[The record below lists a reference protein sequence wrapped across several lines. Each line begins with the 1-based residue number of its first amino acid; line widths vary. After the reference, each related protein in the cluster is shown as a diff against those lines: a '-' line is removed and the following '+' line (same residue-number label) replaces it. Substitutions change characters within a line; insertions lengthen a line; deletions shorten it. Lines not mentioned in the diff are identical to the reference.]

1 MQTQETE
8 IALRAPEPE
17 DLDALIALSN
27 AHAREIGTITR
38 KAFVELVANS
48 FRTRMTP
55 TRDAFLIAL
64 ADWAPA
70 IAPNYR
76 WFAARFE
83 RFVYVDRVVV
93 VEPVRGRG
101 FGRLLYRDLMEVAL
115 RARHTTICC
124 EVNVDPPNPVSD
136 AFHAALGFT
145 EIGRCFLPDRGKTV
159 RYLVRELATSPI
171 LGPPASRRRFP

>member
-1 MQTQETE
+1 MQTQNTG
-8 IALRAPEPE
+8 IALRGPEPE
-17 DLDALIALSN
+17 DLDALLALSN
-27 AHAREIGTITR
+27 AHAREIGIFTR
-38 KAFVELVANS
+38 HAFAELVAMS

-64 ADWAPA
+64 ADRAPA

-93 VEPVRGRG
+93 AERARGRG
-101 FGRLLYRDLMEVAL
+101 LGRLLYRDLMEAAL
-115 RARHTTICC
+115 NADHTTICC

-136 AFHAALGFT
+136 AFHAALAFA
-145 EIGRCFLPDRGKTV
+145 EIGRAFLPDRGKTV
-159 RYLVRELATSPI
+159 RYLVKELTTV
-171 LGPPASRRRFP
+171 SRLNPETAGD